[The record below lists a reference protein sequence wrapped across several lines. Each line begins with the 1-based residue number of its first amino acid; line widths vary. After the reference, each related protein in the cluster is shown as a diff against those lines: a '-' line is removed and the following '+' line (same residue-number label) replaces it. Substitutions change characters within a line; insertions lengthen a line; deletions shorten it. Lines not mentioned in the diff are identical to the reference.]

1 MQDKMKQNIRLTES
15 DLNKIIKHSINEIVN
30 RINLQ
35 FINGFFY
42 PTDAIS
48 TQTLAD
54 ELELGRIPE
63 DRLDVISP
71 KLIRRGYKLAI
82 SNYYPQKTNNNDGY
96 ISSYEAMYLEDLGLL
111 KMDFLALKNITLI
124 DNILNDI
131 KEITKDI
138 QHSFKKEYW
147 DEV

>member
-15 DLNKIIKHSINEIVN
+15 DLNKIIKHSINEIVS

-96 ISSYEAMYLEDLGLL
+96 VSRT
-111 KMDFLALKNITLI
+111 KNY
-124 DNILNDI
+124 
-131 KEITKDI
+131 DI
-138 QHSFKKEYW
+138 QKPIENPCIKCNLKGLCDSDDCGKKHFRLFKR
-147 DEV
+147 